1 MEQEPR
7 PDQDE
12 TKRVKR
18 DDAPAAG
25 GSGPASA
32 VWQPPSAAALYE
44 QGLEN
49 KAQAHTAAAD
59 WSLNTREWR
68 EAGFSQAD
76 ADGAHLRQKQS
87 EVRRMLLAQQRASQ
101 G

>member
-1 MEQEPR
+1 MLR
-7 PDQDE
+7 RLSRRGRGASRGTPDGS
-12 TKRVKR
+12 
-18 DDAPAAG
+18 ASPA
-25 GSGPASA
+25 
-32 VWQPPSAAALYE
+32 PPSSEERLY
-44 QGLEN
+44 LEPYHLS
-49 KAQAHTAAAD
+49 AETLEAHTTAAD

-101 G
+101 E

>member
-1 MEQEPR
+1 MELEPTAQQEEP
-7 PDQDE
+7 
-12 TKRVKR
+12 KRAKR

-25 GSGPASA
+25 GGEPAA
-32 VWQPPSAAALYE
+32 ATWQPPSAAALYE

-49 KAQAHTAAAD
+49 KAQAHTTAAD

-101 G
+101 E